1 MKVSVC
7 SLGCKVN
14 QYESDC
20 MAKILSDRG
29 YTVCEG
35 LVDADYYIVNTCAVT
50 KEAERKSRQMLSRI
64 KKINPSAII
73 VITGCASQKNP
84 EPFINDENVKAVS
97 GCAQKYSL
105 EIFPYLNNEK
115 ITDKQKIADNKLCS
129 KETSSDKIFNAKD
142 NGFSN
147 NRIINI
153 VDNGNKFSR
162 KELPLIF
169 EDCDGPLCFRERSF
183 VKIQDGCD
191 NFCSYCIIPYLRGRS
206 RSRNEDS
213 IVNECLRLS
222 KVSKEIV
229 LTAINLSAYGKDNG
243 SSLVSLIKRLS
254 EINCRFR
261 LGSLEAGFLNEET
274 LSEMKNAGFCPHF
287 HLSLQSGD
295 RDVLKSMNRKYSP
308 QMFSDKLKLI
318 RKYFEKPCITTDIIV
333 GFPTESEEAF
343 QNTVDFVKRAEFSD
357 IHIFPYSAR
366 EGTASYKL
374 KSLPPSVLKERA
386 EKMAVVK
393 KELYDKYRS
402 QFIGKVLNV
411 LIEQKI
417 DGFYFGY
424 SENYIYVK
432 VKNPNL
438 KIGEIYKVKIL
449 RDADGVSEGV
459 VYE

>member
-73 VITGCASQKNP
+73 VVTGCASQKNP
-84 EPFINDENVKAVS
+84 EPFIKDENVKSVS

-105 EIFPYLNNEK
+105 EFFPDINIIK
-115 ITDKQKIADNKLCS
+115 DKYEQKI
-129 KETSSDKIFNAKD
+129 SSDEFSDKNINSNKIL
-142 NGFSN
+142 NGKISGSSISN
-147 NRIINI
+147 NFNLI
-153 VDNGNKFSR
+153 GSGKFLK
-162 KELPLIF
+162 KELPLLF

-213 IVNECLRLS
+213 IVKECLRLS
-222 KVSKEIV
+222 KISKEIV

-243 SSLVSLIKRLS
+243 SSLVSLIKKLS

-274 LSEMKNAGFCPHF
+274 LSAMKKAGN
-287 HLSLQSGD
+287 
-295 RDVLKSMNRKYSP
+295 K
-308 QMFSDKLKLI
+308 
-318 RKYFEKPCITTDIIV
+318 
-333 GFPTESEEAF
+333 
-343 QNTVDFVKRAEFSD
+343 
-357 IHIFPYSAR
+357 
-366 EGTASYKL
+366 
-374 KSLPPSVLKERA
+374 
-386 EKMAVVK
+386 
-393 KELYDKYRS
+393 
-402 QFIGKVLNV
+402 NV
-411 LIEQKI
+411 
-417 DGFYFGY
+417 F
-424 SENYIYVK
+424 
-432 VKNPNL
+432 
-438 KIGEIYKVKIL
+438 
-449 RDADGVSEGV
+449 
-459 VYE
+459 

>member
-29 YTVCEG
+29 YDVCEG
-35 LVDADYYIVNTCAVT
+35 LIAADCYIVNTCAVT
-50 KEAERKSRQMLSRI
+50 HEAERKSRQMLSRI

-73 VITGCASQKNP
+73 VVTGCASQKNP
-84 EPFINDENVKAVS
+84 EPFIKDENVKSVS

-105 EIFPYLNNEK
+105 EFFPDINIIK
-115 ITDKQKIADNKLCS
+115 DKYEQKI
-129 KETSSDKIFNAKD
+129 SSDEFSDKNISSNKIL
-142 NGFSN
+142 NGKISGSSISN
-147 NRIINI
+147 NFNL
-153 VDNGNKFSR
+153 VGSGKFLK
-162 KELPLIF
+162 KELPLLF

-213 IVNECLRLS
+213 IVKECLRLS
-222 KVSKEIV
+222 KISKEIV

-243 SSLVSLIKRLS
+243 SSLVSLIKKLS

-274 LSEMKNAGFCPHF
+274 LSAMKKAGFCPHF

-295 RDVLKSMNRKYSP
+295 KDVLKSMNRKYSP
-308 QMFSDKLKLI
+308 QIFSEKLKLI
-318 RKYFEKPCITTDIIV
+318 RMYFEKPCITTDIIV

-343 QNTVDFVKRAEFSD
+343 QNTVDFVKKAEFSD

-366 EGTASYKL
+366 EGTASYNL
-374 KSLPPSVLKERA
+374 KSLPPNVLKERV
-386 EKMAVVK
+386 EKMALVK
-393 KELYDKYRS
+393 KELYNKYRS
-402 QFIGKVLNV
+402 QFIGKVLHV
-411 LIEQKI
+411 LIEQKR
-417 DGFYFGY
+417 GGYYFGY

-438 KIGEIYKVKIL
+438 KIGEIYKIKIV